1 DKPQWVYVANTD
13 SVVRFAYR
21 DGDLKAS
28 DDPEIIVSGIPT
40 GGHGTRD
47 IAFSPDGKT
56 LYVSVGSETNVAEGM
71 AAKPDGGIDAW
82 ARSMPL
88 GAAWDSEEGRADVL
102 AFDP

>member
-1 DKPQWVYVANTD
+1 AKPAREAKFAHYLNQPYGIAFYPPGDKPQWVYVANTD

-47 IAFSPDGKT
+47 IALSPDGKT

-71 AAKPDGGIDAW
+71 AAK
-82 ARSMPL
+82 
-88 GAAWDSEEGRADVL
+88 
-102 AFDP
+102 